1 MNKLITILLL
11 FICTYENACA
21 NNNYNENTI
30 IESNYSKQQGDSAY
44 LNKDYTLAIQIYEN
58 ILKEGEA
65 AEIYYNL
72 GNSYYKSNLIGK
84 AILNYERALLL
95 QPGNGDI
102 RANLE
107 IAQAK
112 TIDKITIIPEIFFI
126 SWAKTLIN
134 CISID
139 AWAKWGIVTF
149 ILFLAAI
156 SLYLFS
162 NKLNIRKIGF
172 ALSVTFI
179 LISVFS
185 NIFASIQKDRFTQ
198 RNHAI
203 IVSPSVIVRSTPNEN
218 GVSLFVIHEGLKVEI
233 KDNSMN
239 SWKEIRLTDGKVG
252 WIPINS
258 IEII

>member
-1 MNKLITILLL
+1 MNKLTTILLL
-11 FICTYENACA
+11 LICTYANTCA
-21 NNNYNENTI
+21 NNNYNKNTI
-30 IESNYSKQQGDSAY
+30 IEGNYSKQQGDSAY
-44 LNKDYTLAIQIYEN
+44 LNKDYNLAIQIYEN

-72 GNSYYKSNLIGK
+72 GNSYYKSNNIGK

-95 QPGNGDI
+95 QPGNEDI

-134 CISID
+134 CISTD
-139 AWAKWGIVTF
+139 AWAKWGIATF

-162 NKLNIRKIGF
+162 NKLKIRKIGF
-172 ALSVTFI
+172 ILSIIFI
-179 LISVFS
+179 LTSVFS
-185 NIFASIQKDRFTQ
+185 NIFASIQKDRLTQ
-198 RNHAI
+198 RKHAI

-239 SWKEIRLTDGKVG
+239 SWKEILLTDGKVG